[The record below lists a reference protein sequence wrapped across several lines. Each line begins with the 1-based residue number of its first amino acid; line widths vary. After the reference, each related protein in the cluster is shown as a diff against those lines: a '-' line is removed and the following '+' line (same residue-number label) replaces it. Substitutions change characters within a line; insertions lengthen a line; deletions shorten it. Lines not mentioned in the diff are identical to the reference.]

1 MDLRITGL
9 DGRWI
14 AATCL
19 VPGKP
24 VKNHLD
30 RSNRIF
36 AELHTHDGAEA
47 IASWQGTRS
56 LP

>member
-1 MDLRITGL
+1 MDLRSTGL
-9 DGRWI
+9 DGRRI

-19 VPGKP
+19 AAGKP

-30 RSNRIF
+30 RFNRIF
-36 AELHTHDGAEA
+36 AELHTRTGAEA
-47 IASWQGTRS
+47 IASWRGTRS